1 MRAGEIDAYL
11 AELAAALRG
20 PRRAKADLLTE
31 ARDSLVDATEAYEH
45 EGHDRESAERAA
57 VRDFGTLDEVV
68 PGYQAEL
75 GWARARHTSLL
86 ILFVFAAQPFV
97 WGIAFQ
103 RVTGTPAAAPGSV
116 ADGFVEDLGGITIL
130 VALLAVLAHR
140 IGMRRPAVRDR
151 ITRSTGIAGVV
162 VSTVFVALGVLLTAQ
177 AGVNPLWTA
186 GFLVAP
192 MAWIAASAGRCLTR
206 T

>member
-1 MRAGEIDAYL
+1 MDAYL

-20 PRRAKADLLTE
+20 PRRAKAELLAE
-31 ARDSLVDATEAYEH
+31 ARDSLVDATEAYAH

-75 GWARARHTSLL
+75 GWAQARHTTLL
-86 ILFVFAAQPFV
+86 VLFVFAAQPFV
-97 WGIAFQ
+97 WGIAFH
-103 RVTGTPAAAPGSV
+103 RVTDTTAAEPDAAV
-116 ADGFVEDLGGITIL
+116 DRLVENLGGVTIL
-130 VALLAVLAHR
+130 VALLAVLGYR
-140 IGMRRPAVRDR
+140 VGMRRPAVRDR
-151 ITRSTGIAGVV
+151 ITRSTGIAGLV
-162 VSTVFVALGVLLTAQ
+162 VSTVFIALGTLLTVR
-177 AGVNPLWTA
+177 AGADPLWTA

-192 MAWIAASAGRCLTR
+192 MAWIATSAGRCLTR